1 LLASCGHDGA
11 IQFYDITQGKE
22 IKRIELNPK
31 TSTSGAVS
39 SALKLGAISKP
50 NEV

>member
-1 LLASCGHDGA
+1 MLASCGHDAA

-22 IKRIELNPK
+22 IKRIDLNPK
-31 TSTSGAVS
+31 TSTTGAVS
-39 SALKLGAISKP
+39 STLKSGAVSKP